1 MARRCESARIGDS
14 SFGEGP
20 SFNAGAVRLRAEA
33 LCQGARVSSMSGD
46 ASPSNNCLERAVK
59 LSSVAAGA
67 GRESA
72 PAAPI
77 RRFWAAAQARR

>member
-1 MARRCESARIGDS
+1 MARRCGRGSITRG

-20 SFNAGAVRLRAEA
+20 SFNAGAARLRAEA
-33 LCQGARVSSMSGD
+33 LCQGARVSSMSGN
-46 ASPSNNCLERAVK
+46 ASPSNNYLERAVK

-67 GRESA
+67 RRESA

-77 RRFWAAAQARR
+77 RRFWAAAQLHR